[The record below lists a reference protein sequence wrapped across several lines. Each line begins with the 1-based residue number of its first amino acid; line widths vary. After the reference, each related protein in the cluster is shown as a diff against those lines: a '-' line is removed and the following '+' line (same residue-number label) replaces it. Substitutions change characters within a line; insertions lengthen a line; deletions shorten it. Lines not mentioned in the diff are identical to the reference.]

1 MARGCAPA
9 ALGRASW
16 GSQSARRRPGD
27 PYRGPVCA
35 GHVSVRRLDRCA
47 LGARF
52 PEYRVQP
59 RSSRN
64 ALELVFTP
72 VGELE
77 PGSDDEVDDGPGP
90 EDLPRLGQRA
100 HARTDMHSHA
110 ADVLAKRL
118 ALPRMHAGAQ
128 RHAEVAYAAGERL
141 SATDRSRWTSER
153 REDAIAECLDQPS
166 AGSGDLGVR
175 EVVMVFE
182 KLAP

>member
-1 MARGCAPA
+1 MAGSGART
-9 ALGRASW
+9 ALGQASER
-16 GSQSARRRPGD
+16 SQSARRAPGD
-27 PYRGPVCA
+27 PYRGPVRA
-35 GHVSVRRLDRCA
+35 GHVPVRRLDRCA

-52 PEYRVQP
+52 TEYRVQP
-59 RSSRN
+59 PRPRN

-77 PGSDDEVDDGPGP
+77 PGSDDEVDDGLGH

-100 HARTDMHSHA
+100 HAGTDMHSHA

-128 RHAEVAYAAGERL
+128 RHAEVAYATGERL

-153 REDAIAECLDQPS
+153 RENAIAERLDQPS

-175 EVVMVFE
+175 EVVM
-182 KLAP
+182 